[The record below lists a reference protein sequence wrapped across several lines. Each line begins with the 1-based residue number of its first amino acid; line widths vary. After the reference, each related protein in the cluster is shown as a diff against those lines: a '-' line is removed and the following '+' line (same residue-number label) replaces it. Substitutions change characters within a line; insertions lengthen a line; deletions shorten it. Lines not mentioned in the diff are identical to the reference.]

1 MKTLCV
7 KLYAFDELS
16 DEAKEKAIEKQR
28 EKHYD
33 CYWDSVQEEIEAL
46 SDIAYA
52 IGANTK
58 VDYEFSTCSPS
69 YIEFKFGDIADDLQG
84 IRAYKYIYN
93 NFIMPF
99 IQGKYYSKLKYIDG
113 KYTYIDKRSKAIKEF
128 RPISGWSIDY
138 IILDVWKEYIEKTRN
153 HVLYDVADFI
163 SDIESALCK
172 DILDSAEINDDD
184 ESWADR
190 LLDDEREIYTEEG
203 EIY

>member
-1 MKTLCV
+1 MKELTI

-16 DEAKEKAIEKQR
+16 ADAKEKAIEKQR

-33 CYWDSVQEEIEAL
+33 WYWENVQFEIDAL

-52 IGANTK
+52 IGADKK

-69 YIEFKFGDIADDLQG
+69 YIHFNFGDIAEDLQG

-99 IQGKYYSKLKYIDG
+99 LKGKYYSKGKYING
-113 KYTYIDKRSKAIKEF
+113 KYIYKYRYSKAIKELS
-128 RPISGWSIDY
+128 PESGLYIDC
-138 IILDVWKEYIEKTRN
+138 IVLDIWKEYIEKTRHN
-153 HVLYDVADFI
+153 VSFDVADFI

-172 DILDSAEINDDD
+172 TILDEAEGQDSN
-184 ESWADR
+184 EAWTNR
-190 LLDDEREIYTEEG
+190 LQDDEREIYTEEG